1 MPGKRSLP
9 RLTDQLAAV
18 RLYSDAAEDPVP
30 GRGLVVYEGFKM
42 SKHYRLLLLSL
53 FGLLA
58 AGAAHAEQFS
68 VLLFSKTAGWHHE
81 SIHEGVTAIRDLG
94 KLHDFGVFWTEDA
107 SRVFKDEELKKYK
120 VVIFLSTTGD
130 ALNNDQ
136 QAAFERYIKAGG
148 GFVGIHAAADTEYDW
163 PWYTKMVGHM
173 FHIHPAVQT
182 ATLKVED
189 PNFPGMD
196 RFAKRFMVTEEWY
209 EYDAARSKL
218 HYLLSVDEKTYKPY
232 AKWGPKEGK
241 GMGAFHPIAWYQEY
255 DGGRAFYTGLGH
267 LPQTYSDASF
277 RHHLYGG
284 IYWAATGNGFTSN

>member
-1 MPGKRSLP
+1 MIRN
-9 RLTDQLAAV
+9 
-18 RLYSDAAEDPVP
+18 
-30 GRGLVVYEGFKM
+30 
-42 SKHYRLLLLSL
+42 YRVLLLSV

-58 AGAAHAEQFS
+58 AGAARAEQFS
-68 VLLFSKTAGWHHE
+68 VALFSKAAGWHHE
-81 SIHEGVTAIRDLG
+81 SIHEGVTAIRQLG
-94 KLHDFGVFWTEDA
+94 ALHDFKVFWTEDA
-107 SRVFKDEELKKYK
+107 SRVFNDTELKKYK
-120 VVIFLSTTGD
+120 AVIFLSTTGD

-182 ATLKVED
+182 ATMKVED
-189 PNFPGMD
+189 ANFPGMD
-196 RFAKRFMVTEEWY
+196 RFPKRFLATEEWY
-209 EYDAARSKL
+209 EYDASRSNKL

-241 GMGAFHPIAWYQEY
+241 GMGNFHPIAWYQEY

-267 LPQTYSDASF
+267 LPATYSDASF
-277 RHHLYGG
+277 LHHIYGG
-284 IYWAATGNGFTSN
+284 IYWAATGNGFTAQ